1 MGSEQIAN
9 LQRSGY
15 LLLCFI
21 PYMILSLYPFVQNLR
36 YSWRTSAGI
45 CALWAAA
52 ETAAAFIL
60 LQLEGWTWAA
70 AFHWILGIPFVLLL
84 VARHEGQ
91 VLFAQFFLYSQLA
104 PLPYLLN
111 WVSAAGAG
119 GRRGLWYAGLFA
131 FTALYLAVIGL
142 SYSRLIVPM
151 LSSGLSRVLR
161 SWSLFWMAP
170 YAVFIVIAFGCYFLE
185 QAGET
190 AFLILYITLLN
201 LLFAFIYLILKSVLL
216 ESKEALQAEMEA
228 KNMGILVRQYEEVME
243 RQESMRRFRHDQ
255 RHFLRTV
262 NGLLYEENL
271 EGLKRLICQ
280 YGEMLDEILPQQMA
294 SICANPVING
304 TASYYI
310 GQARAEGVEVSID
323 CAFDGTDKIQ
333 DVQLSGILGN
343 LLENALEACRR
354 MKGERRFIRLVLKS
368 QGSGILVLVV
378 ENSYDGTVRTRG
390 SRFLSSKRADLG
402 LGLASVCDAVE
413 QTGGTVEIHYD
424 GSVFQVRVMLA

>member
-1 MGSEQIAN
+1 M
-9 LQRSGY
+9 
-15 LLLCFI
+15 
-21 PYMILSLYPFVQNLR
+21 
-36 YSWRTSAGI
+36 
-45 CALWAAA
+45 
-52 ETAAAFIL
+52 
-60 LQLEGWTWAA
+60 
-70 AFHWILGIPFVLLL
+70 
-84 VARHEGQ
+84 
-91 VLFAQFFLYSQLA
+91 
-104 PLPYLLN
+104 
-111 WVSAAGAG
+111 
-119 GRRGLWYAGLFA
+119 
-131 FTALYLAVIGL
+131 
-142 SYSRLIVPM
+142 
-151 LSSGLSRVLR
+151 
-161 SWSLFWMAP
+161 
-170 YAVFIVIAFGCYFLE
+170 
-185 QAGET
+185 
-190 AFLILYITLLN
+190 
-201 LLFAFIYLILKSVLL
+201 
-216 ESKEALQAEMEA
+216 
-228 KNMGILVRQYEEVME
+228 
-243 RQESMRRFRHDQ
+243 
-255 RHFLRTV
+255 
-262 NGLLYEENL
+262 

-280 YGEMLDEILPQQMA
+280 YGEMLDETFPQQMA
-294 SICANPVING
+294 AICANPVING

>member
-1 MGSEQIAN
+1 M
-9 LQRSGY
+9 
-15 LLLCFI
+15 
-21 PYMILSLYPFVQNLR
+21 
-36 YSWRTSAGI
+36 
-45 CALWAAA
+45 
-52 ETAAAFIL
+52 
-60 LQLEGWTWAA
+60 QLEGWTWAA

-111 WVSAAGAG
+111 WVSAVGAG

-151 LSSGLSRVLR
+151 LSSGLSRILR

-280 YGEMLDEILPQQMA
+280 YGEMLDEILTAIPIVNLVVLLIWSFGSSV
-294 SICANPVING
+294 SISKRNWARAKLILVAVSTVISVLALIG
-304 TASYYI
+304 LFGVTAYFASYGYSDY
-310 GQARAEGVEVSID
+310 GYG
-323 CAFDGTDKIQ
+323 FDTP
-333 DVQLSGILGN
+333 
-343 LLENALEACRR
+343 
-354 MKGERRFIRLVLKS
+354 
-368 QGSGILVLVV
+368 
-378 ENSYDGTVRTRG
+378 Y
-390 SRFLSSKRADLG
+390 
-402 LGLASVCDAVE
+402 
-413 QTGGTVEIHYD
+413 YYY
-424 GSVFQVRVMLA
+424 